1 MIGLK
6 GVFSGQ
12 GPLRIQLFP
21 VIGLNDWTNVPSRD
35 WAHILDPSLWGR
47 QRVPCGPLPP
57 DRPAEHICLSWAFF
71 PFTHSLCRD
80 ARQISIIHKQLSYLP
95 QRMNQVCV
103 YWFKINNLHSWRG
116 GTFAG
121 WQRCIW
127 TCRQDRCCCRENR
140 KTNVNVLW
148 RIWRKCCG
156 YILNWRFLLKWTN
169 PDLTFWHPRIKN
181 GKYVSL
187 TGKDSTH
194 FFVLRL
200 NKRTL

>member
-116 GTFAG
+116 GTFCWLTALHLDLQAG
-121 WQRCIW
+121 SLLLSGKLEDECKWAL
-127 TCRQDRCCCRENR
+127 ENLE
-140 KTNVNVLW
+140 KVLW
-148 RIWRKCCG
+148 F
-156 YILNWRFLLKWTN
+156 YFE
-169 PDLTFWHPRIKN
+169 LTFSVEMDKPGSNILTSEDQKWKICVFDREGLH
-181 GKYVSL
+181 SL
-187 TGKDSTH
+187 FCPASK
-194 FFVLRL
+194 
-200 NKRTL
+200 